1 MPVCPLHLTGNAW
14 ESELPR
20 YECLLPL
27 PLPSTQEWW
36 EKHNGWEHYSAL
48 PPLAFKRPADRT
60 SSREAVAKLTSLP
73 FPPPENKQR
82 KSTLLRNAL
91 PYSRIVRLLLLE
103 FFESDSH
110 EKDTFEEG
118 MEMTCCDPTR
128 IFDPQQWVTPS
139 VLSVQWFSFALLIQS
154 LPDSPAHIVSALAS
168 LHTCSVW

>member
-1 MPVCPLHLTGNAW
+1 MSVCPLHLTGNAW

-82 KSTLLRNAL
+82 KSTLLRNVL
-91 PYSRIVRLLLLE
+91 CYSRTVCLLLVE
-103 FFESDSH
+103 FFESDNQ
-110 EKDTFEEG
+110 EKDTEV
-118 MEMTCCDPTR
+118 TCCYPTG
-128 IFDPQQWVTPS
+128 IFDPQQWATHRECPFF
-139 VLSVQWFSFALLIQS
+139 QWLSFALLIQS